1 MTNDQK
7 IWLALQ
13 SAKTDIILA
22 IFDYKKLDRAACM
35 DWVDQATTRLM
46 EAYGLLEEDK
56 GGYEL

>member
-1 MTNDQK
+1 MTNEQK

-22 IFDYKKLDRAACM
+22 ITDYKKPDRAACM
-35 DWVDQATTRLM
+35 DWVDQATKRLM
-46 EAYGLLEEDK
+46 EAYALLREDN

>member
-1 MTNDQK
+1 MTNEQK

-22 IFDYKKLDRAACM
+22 IADYKKPDRAACM
-35 DWVDQATTRLM
+35 DWVDQATKRLM
-46 EAYGLLEEDK
+46 EAYALLREDN